1 MAAGLELRELGVR
14 RRAVHVLQR
23 RAQVRHVLF
32 ALDLRRQ
39 PVRQLAVADRR
50 ERLRGEVSEPALLHA
65 LRDRIDR
72 RQHVLHGLRVGR
84 CGVFI
89 FGMDDFR
96 AVLAAAHLAEAAQ
109 ALAAHELLL
118 LRAAEVEE
126 AQRQETGAV
135 GEAQEQRAPPAE
147 DDLGELD
154 RALDRDAHAGAQRA
168 DRHDARAVL
177 VARRQPE
184 EEVRDGFD
192 AELREALGECR
203 PDAFQRG
210 DRTALDRH
218 GTREYSR
225 SRSRLRAGARQ
236 RRW

>member
-1 MAAGLELRELGVR
+1 
-14 RRAVHVLQR
+14 
-23 RAQVRHVLF
+23 
-32 ALDLRRQ
+32 
-39 PVRQLAVADRR
+39 
-50 ERLRGEVSEPALLHA
+50 
-65 LRDRIDR
+65 
-72 RQHVLHGLRVGR
+72 
-84 CGVFI
+84 
-89 FGMDDFR
+89 MDDFR

-135 GEAQEQRAPPAE
+135 GNAQEQRAPPAE

-154 RALDRDAHAGAQRA
+154 RALDRDAHAGAQRT

-218 GTREYSR
+218 GTRMQSISIAAPR
-225 SRSRLRAGARQ
+225 GSAAAPMVTRAG
-236 RRW
+236 